1 MKVKDNTIRK
11 TAKYVVFLWMIVQI
25 VLMVYFWGIRQ
36 MSDQGQY
43 IDMALNHFKNEEWYP
58 SKTDLYSM
66 YIWAP
71 GLINYLILQLKL
83 FGTINVNYISNFLLN
98 IGILYNLFFL
108 AKRFFSERTA
118 YLSVFLFCLTY
129 SNIFVVLPAGTEIP
143 FLFLAL
149 MALNISLTPKTL
161 NLIIAGVL
169 FALANWIRPLS
180 MIFIVA
186 VLVYMFYKKVYW
198 TKYISFMGAMMILTL
213 LFGYIAKKQ
222 MGYFV
227 FQSTTSGINLIMT
240 ANDRA
245 YGGVASSLSRD
256 STSTV
261 YLANAEKY
269 TIFEKDSIYK
279 ARSVEWI
286 KEHPFRYAGLYLLKI
301 PGLYIEDSWV
311 DRPIMGGA
319 GFVDKAAHGM
329 VNKMAVFKRGLS
341 MFAKSVVY
349 YFVMLV
355 FLITLFMFR
364 KDIFT
369 EKGLILIVFVAG
381 TLITNVFSVS
391 PRYHYPFIFV
401 AYIWAAYG
409 IDKYL
414 EKKK

>member
-286 KEHPFRYAGLYLLKI
+286 KEHPFRYAGL
-301 PGLYIEDSWV
+301 
-311 DRPIMGGA
+311 
-319 GFVDKAAHGM
+319 
-329 VNKMAVFKRGLS
+329 
-341 MFAKSVVY
+341 
-349 YFVMLV
+349 
-355 FLITLFMFR
+355 
-364 KDIFT
+364 
-369 EKGLILIVFVAG
+369 
-381 TLITNVFSVS
+381 
-391 PRYHYPFIFV
+391 
-401 AYIWAAYG
+401 
-409 IDKYL
+409 
-414 EKKK
+414 